1 MISFMMFFVIIGG
14 VIVGGILI
22 AVIIGLGQSTS
33 SKSNEKKLRKQFEQQ
48 ALQEEAQMQN
58 ADNPYMQKFDEQ

>member
-1 MISFMMFFVIIGG
+1 MISFMMFFVIIG
-14 VIVGGILI
+14 V
-22 AVIIGLGQSTS
+22 AQSAS
-33 SKSNEKKLRKQFEQQ
+33 SKGNEKKLRKQFEQQ